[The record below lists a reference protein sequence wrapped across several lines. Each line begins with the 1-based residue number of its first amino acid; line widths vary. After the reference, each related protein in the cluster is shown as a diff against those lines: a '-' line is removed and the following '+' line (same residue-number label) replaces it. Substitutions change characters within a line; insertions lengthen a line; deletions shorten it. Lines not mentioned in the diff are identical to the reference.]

1 MLRGDSRAAARAPER
16 RGRPSAQEERGGP
29 VCLQAFP
36 FLTVACTS
44 LKITQARR
52 GQEETP
58 LSPEWSRGRRVEPGP
73 EGAGRAR
80 KPLPAELR
88 ERRGGRGVPG
98 RRAPAG
104 TLRTVGLWSCAPPAP
119 FARPRSPAG
128 SPARLSRV
136 PGRGAQQSRPST
148 PVGPAATA
156 VWLIS
161 LRRAGRRAERA
172 GRRQRLRWAGR
183 RPTRVRSSPGRAHG
197 GRWRPTWI
205 TASAKRL

>member
-16 RGRPSAQEERGGP
+16 RGRPSAREGRGGP
-29 VCLQAFP
+29 VCLRAFP
-36 FLTVACTS
+36 FVTAARTS

-58 LSPEWSRGRRVEPGP
+58 LSPQWSRGRRVEPGP

-80 KPLPAELR
+80 KPLPAER
-88 ERRGGRGVPG
+88 RGRRGGRGVPG

-104 TLRTVGLWSCAPPAP
+104 TLRAAGRWSCAPPAP

-128 SPARLSRV
+128 SLARLSRA
-136 PGRGAQQSRPST
+136 PGRRAQRSRP
-148 PVGPAATA
+148 PVGPAAAA

-161 LRRAGRRAERA
+161 LGRAGRRAERA

-183 RPTRVRSSPGRAHG
+183 RPTRVRSGPGRAHW

-205 TASAKRL
+205 TASAKR

>member
-16 RGRPSAQEERGGP
+16 RGRPSAREERGGP

-36 FLTVACTS
+36 FLTAARTS

-80 KPLPAELR
+80 KPLPAER
-88 ERRGGRGVPG
+88 RGRRGGRGVPG

-104 TLRTVGLWSCAPPAP
+104 TLRTAGLWSCAPPAP
-119 FARPRSPAG
+119 FPRPRSPAG
-128 SPARLSRV
+128 SPARLSRA
-136 PGRGAQQSRPST
+136 PGRGAQQSRPPT
-148 PVGPAATA
+148 PHP
-156 VWLIS
+156 
-161 LRRAGRRAERA
+161 
-172 GRRQRLRWAGR
+172 R
-183 RPTRVRSSPGRAHG
+183 RPYRRCRGLAY
-197 GRWRPTWI
+197 
-205 TASAKRL
+205 